1 MSPTDRTSELNYDEV
16 LEYIGQFGSF
26 QRRIFF
32 LLWFVSAAGGIAVM
46 VFAFTGLEPNYRCRV
61 DECEGVNSSY
71 YGASTCTTDNNDC
84 LSKQRLPSWYK
95 ESSIVP
101 NDRCRRRE
109 AATGLT
115 KHEMCGEDGTK
126 FVDAEEGVE
135 EQCGYEELVFD
146 RTIMTNTL
154 IEEYHLVCD
163 RSGLRTI
170 YNSIYMLGLLFG
182 SYIFGWVSDT
192 YGRMKALMLSVIAV
206 SVSGFLGAFCYGP
219 LGLHFY
225 AFLRFIT
232 GMGGIGCFMVCF
244 VLAVEHVGFKYTMI
258 IGIAIEIPFAI
269 GEMILGLEAY
279 FVRDWRTLQIIAY
292 LPIIS
297 LLGLY
302 FLVPESVRWLI
313 GAGKMEEAKKIIR
326 EAARVNGKEVPEH
339 LLKAAD
345 LFSAKTEADKAKAAS
360 AKKATI
366 LDLFRPKKMALRSI
380 NMCFQWFSATMCY
393 YGLSFASTSLS
404 GDAFS
409 NYLLSVFIEIP
420 GCIFC
425 ILVMDCWGRRPILT
439 FCQIFSGVACIACGL
454 LQGVEDPSLQLLQVF
469 LSLVGKFNASAS
481 FFIVYLYTAELFPT
495 SIRNQAVGACSL
507 VARFGGISALLLDL
521 LKSYWLPAPVFIM
534 GLVATFA
541 GILAV
546 LFPETLGNKLPESME
561 EALRIGETGGRG
573 LCSCTCKSFSEMF
586 HEEIKTVP
594 TEMEEVNEKTCLTND
609 QD

>member
-1 MSPTDRTSELNYDEV
+1 MSAKGGSSELNYDEV
-16 LEYIGQFGSF
+16 LEYIGQFGPF
-26 QRRIFF
+26 QKRIFF
-32 LLWFVSAAGGIAVM
+32 LLWLVSAAGGIAVM

-61 DECEGVNSSY
+61 PECEGSNASY
-71 YGASTCTTDNNDC
+71 YGAPSCDSRDQDC
-84 LSKQRLPSWYK
+84 QPTPRLPEWYGV
-95 ESSIVP
+95 SSIGP
-101 NDRCRRRE
+101 NDRCRRRVP
-109 AATGLT
+109 TPGLA
-115 KHEMCGEDGTK
+115 KEEVCGAGGTK
-126 FVDAEEGVE
+126 FVDAVDGSE
-135 EQCGYEELVFD
+135 EQCGYDELVFD
-146 RTIMTNTL
+146 RTIMTDTL
-154 IEEYHLVCD
+154 IEEYELICG

-182 SYIFGWVSDT
+182 SYIFGWISDT
-192 YGRMKALMLSVIAV
+192 HGRMKALMLSVL
-206 SVSGFLGAFCYGP
+206 SVALSGTLGAFCYGP
-219 LGLHFY
+219 IGLHFY

-244 VLAVEHVGFKYTMI
+244 VLAVEHVGFKYTML

-279 FVRDWRTLQIIAY
+279 YIRDWKTLQIVAY
-292 LPIIS
+292 LPVLA

-302 FLVPESVRWLI
+302 FVVPESVRWLI
-313 GAGKMEEAKKIIR
+313 GAGKIEEAKKIIR
-326 EAARVNGKEVPEH
+326 DAARVNGKEVPEH

-345 LFSAKTEADKAKAAS
+345 LYSAKVEANKALAAS

-425 ILVMDCWGRRPILT
+425 ILVMDCWGRRPILS
-439 FCQIFSGVACIACGL
+439 FCQIFSGVACIFCGL
-454 LQGVEDPSLQLLQVF
+454 LQGTEDPSLQFLQVT
-469 LSLVGKFNASAS
+469 LSLVGKFGASAS
-481 FFIVYLYTAELFPT
+481 FFVVYLYTAELFPT

-521 LKSYWLPAPVFIM
+521 LKTYWLPAPVFIM
-534 GLVATFA
+534 GLVATVA
-541 GILAV
+541 GALAV

-561 EALRIGETGGRG
+561 EALRIGEVGGRG
-573 LCSCTCKSFSEMF
+573 LCSCTCMSLQEMF

-594 TEMEEVNEKTCLTND
+594 TELTEVDEKTRLTD
-609 QD
+609 EQA

>member
-1 MSPTDRTSELNYDEV
+1 
-16 LEYIGQFGSF
+16 
-26 QRRIFF
+26 
-32 LLWFVSAAGGIAVM
+32 

-61 DECEGVNSSY
+61 PECEGSNASY
-71 YGASTCTTDNNDC
+71 YGGESCETGENGC
-84 LSKQRLPSWYK
+84 LPQHHLPSWYEIK
-95 ESSIVP
+95 SILP
-101 NDRCRRRE
+101 NDRCRRRVPNPGFSKEE
-109 AATGLT
+109 A
-115 KHEMCGEDGTK
+115 CGVGGTK
-126 FVDAEEGVE
+126 FIDAVDGVE
-135 EQCGYEELVFD
+135 EQCSYDELVFD
-146 RTIMTNTL
+146 RTIMANTL
-154 IEEYHLVCD
+154 IEEYELICD

-182 SYIFGWVSDT
+182 SYIFGWISDS
-192 YGRMKALMLSVIAV
+192 YGRMKALMLSVL
-206 SVSGFLGAFCYGP
+206 SVAIPGFLGAFCYGP
-219 LGLHFY
+219 MGLHFY

-244 VLAVEHVGFKYTMI
+244 VLAVEHVGYKYTML

-279 FVRDWRTLQIIAY
+279 FIRDWKTLQIVAY
-292 LPIIS
+292 LPVLA

-302 FLVPESVRWLI
+302 FIVPESVRWLI
-313 GAGKMEEAKKIIR
+313 GAGKIEEAKKIIR
-326 EAARVNGKEVPEH
+326 DAAKVNGKEVPEH

-345 LFSAKTEADKAKAAS
+345 LFSAKVEADKALAAS

-366 LDLFRPKKMALRSI
+366 LDLFRPRKMALRTV

-454 LQGVEDPSLQLLQVF
+454 LQGVEDPSLQLLQVS
-469 LSLVGKFNASAS
+469 LSLVGKFGASAS
-481 FFIVYLYTAELFPT
+481 FFVVYLYTAELFPT

-507 VARFGGISALLLDL
+507 VARFGGITALLLDL

-534 GLVATFA
+534 GLIATFA
-541 GILAV
+541 GCLAV

-561 EALRIGETGGRG
+561 EALRIGEVGGRG
-573 LCSCTCKSFSEMF
+573 LCSCTCMSFQEMF

-594 TEMEEVNEKTCLTND
+594 TEMDEVDEKTKLTD
-609 QD
+609 E